1 VKVTERLFALGV
13 LAFAVGALAFLS
25 APVGSLTPA
34 IAQQIT
40 TNATSPEVAPEGET
54 DMTEE
59 QEHESSSNETQG
71 DTFTVRDS
79 VFALLADQTIPS
91 NGFIHL
97 YDTTPYSIRN
107 GHIAAKIPCDDDSTP
122 LLNILV
128 GVAPNLMPAPLQLVA
143 NLSAPGELCLY
154 HADLP
159 ATEQA
164 DVSNVTSTANT
175 TTTSANATTAMITDI
190 AISNPSDEDITLL
203 STSTVV
209 IGVNEIAR
217 GAHSHEEEQAQAGTP

>member
-1 VKVTERLFALGV
+1 MKKVAERLSALGV
-13 LAFAVGALAFLS
+13 LAFAVGALALLS
-25 APVGSLTPA
+25 APIASLTPA
-34 IAQQIT
+34 IAQQ
-40 TNATSPEVAPEGET
+40 
-54 DMTEE
+54 
-59 QEHESSSNETQG
+59 
-71 DTFTVRDS
+71 TVRDS

-97 YDTTPYSIRN
+97 YDSTPYSITN

-128 GVAPNLMPAPLQLVA
+128 GVAPNLTSASLELVAPL
-143 NLSAPGELCLY
+143 STPGELCLY

-164 DVSNVTSTANT
+164 NVTTTTTTTTANT
-175 TTTSANATTAMITDI
+175 TTTSANATTTTTMITDI
-190 AISNPSDEDITLL
+190 AIQNPSDEDVTLP

-217 GAHSHEEEQAQAGTP
+217 GSHSHEGEQAQDGAP